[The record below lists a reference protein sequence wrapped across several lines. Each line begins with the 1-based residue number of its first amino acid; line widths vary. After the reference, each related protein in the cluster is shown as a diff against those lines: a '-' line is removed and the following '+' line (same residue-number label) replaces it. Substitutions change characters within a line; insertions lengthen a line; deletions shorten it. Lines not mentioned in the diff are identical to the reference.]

1 MSTMTPTE
9 ATPAPGAL
17 TKEQV
22 LDAIRPVQEPSI
34 GQGLVDLKMV
44 LAVEIRGQDVVLTV
58 EHPSP
63 LAPTKPQIERDLRAA
78 VAALPG
84 VGEVTV
90 TWTTRV
96 RASGAGKADA
106 QPIKGVKNAIAVASG
121 KGGVGKSTVA
131 VNLAVSLAKA
141 GAAVGLLDTDV
152 YGPSI
157 PLMMGVGDKPMMRN
171 GKIVPLE
178 AHGVKLMS
186 IGFLLDPEKALIWR
200 GPLVAQLINQFL
212 NDVDWG
218 ELDYLVID
226 LPPGTGDVQLT
237 LVQKIPISGAV
248 IVTTPQEVA
257 LADAIKGLK
266 MFQEVKTPILGIVEN
281 MSGFVCPNC
290 DELHRI
296 FGEGGGRRT
305 AEEHSVPF
313 LGEVPLEPSV
323 REGGDAG
330 RPVVIDAPTSAT
342 SQAFG
347 HVAERV
353 ATQLAIQA
361 LRKPRKPTIML
372 RSMG

>member
-1 MSTMTPTE
+1 MAIPPTE
-9 ATPAPGAL
+9 TAPTADAL
-17 TKEQV
+17 TKERV
-22 LDAIRPVQEPSI
+22 LEAIRGVKEPEI
-34 GQGLVDLKMV
+34 GQSLVDLKMI
-44 LAVEIRGQDVVLTV
+44 LAVEVRDRDLVITV
-58 EHPSP
+58 ELASP
-63 LAPTKPQIERDLRAA
+63 LAPTKPRIERELREALAAIPDLG
-78 VAALPG
+78 G
-84 VGEVTV
+84 VSF
-90 TWTTRV
+90 TWTSRV
-96 RASGAGKADA
+96 RASGGGKPDA
-106 QPIKGVKNAIAVASG
+106 QPIKGVKNTIAVASG

-131 VNLAVSLAKA
+131 VNLAVALAKA

-152 YGPSI
+152 YGPSV
-157 PLMMGVGDKPMMRN
+157 PLMMGIGDKPMMRN

-186 IGFLLDPEKALIWR
+186 IGFILDPQKALIWR

-218 ELDYLVID
+218 ELDYMVID

-248 IVTTPQEVA
+248 IVTTPQDVA
-257 LADAIKGLK
+257 LADAVKGLK

-290 DELHRI
+290 NELHRI

-305 AEEHSVPF
+305 AEEHGVPF
-313 LGEVPLEPSV
+313 LGEVPIEAVV

-330 RPVVIDAPTSAT
+330 LPVVVGQPASAT
-342 SQAFG
+342 SAAFG

-353 ATQLAIQA
+353 ASRLAVDA
-361 LRKPRKPTIML
+361 ARKPRKPTIML